1 MIWALTNYGSNEFLF
16 SLKQDIILWIHKS
29 RSSVHTVQSDGGT
42 LVEKKAAQLY
52 IYIYCVIC
60 YLFNMT
66 LLKKKRVYI
75 KRAS

>member
-29 RSSVHTVQSDGGT
+29 RSSVYTVESDGGT

-52 IYIYCVIC
+52 IYMVSYVT
-60 YLFNMT
+60 YL
-66 LLKKKRVYI
+66 I
-75 KRAS
+75 